1 VTPAEAR
8 FTDWV
13 REHHGFDPVRLV
25 PRPELDGGGF
35 AGFTAV
41 APPPGLSVRGLVS
54 DDAVLTFAVPGA
66 FEAWLAAV
74 DFARAARA
82 DADAVRFGQVRQALE
97 APSASSRAEAV
108 IPLLYAQQVESA
120 PAEHLAE
127 PVEPPRLRDHEG
139 GGRSVELWFQLE
151 PGSRF
156 EHWTFLVSGANGL
169 TVERR
174 PARER

>member
-1 VTPAEAR
+1 VTSAESR
-8 FTDWV
+8 FADWV
-13 REHHGFDPVRLV
+13 RERHGFEPVRLV

-54 DDAVLTFAVPGA
+54 DDAVLTYAVPGA

-74 DFARAARA
+74 DFAHAAG
-82 DADAVRFGQVRQALE
+82 ADAVRFGQVHQALE

-120 PAEHLAE
+120 PTEHLAE
-127 PVEPPRLRDHEG
+127 PVELPRLRDHDG
-139 GGRSVELWFQLE
+139 GGRSVELWFQFE

-156 EHWTFLVSGANGL
+156 EHWTFLVAGDNGL

-174 PARER
+174 SARER

>member
-1 VTPAEAR
+1 MTSAEER

-13 REHHGFDPVRLV
+13 CEHHGFDPVRLV

-35 AGFTAV
+35 AGVTAV
-41 APPPGLSVRGLVS
+41 APPPGRSVRGLVS
-54 DDAVLTFAVPGA
+54 DGAVLTYAVPGA

-74 DFARAARA
+74 DFANAAA
-82 DADAVRFGQVRQALE
+82 SDADAVRFGQVRQALE
-97 APSASSRAEAV
+97 APSASGRAEAV

-127 PVEPPRLRDHEG
+127 PVRPPRLRDLEG
-139 GGRSVELWFQLE
+139 GGRSVELWFQFE

-156 EHWTFLVSGANGL
+156 EHWTFHVARDNAL